1 MFPVNYFQLT
11 SSLRR
16 LVKYDNQLQYNKIP
30 IVTLIYHYFLHI
42 SLNNAFITIDILV
55 CLLVTFFMCN
65 ISQEDSSNLEPNV
78 VFTQC
83 LTEACKEYLT
93 SIDLR
98 TSSTSRSSVISPE
111 ILVRT
116 NLSQIARIISQIA
129 IAMENGEYDFDGT
142 KQPLVSLLNS
152 HLLVIKKYIVRRFF
166 LNLKLVL

>member
-1 MFPVNYFQLT
+1 
-11 SSLRR
+11 
-16 LVKYDNQLQYNKIP
+16 
-30 IVTLIYHYFLHI
+30 
-42 SLNNAFITIDILV
+42 
-55 CLLVTFFMCN
+55 MCN

-152 HLLVIKKYIVRRFF
+152 HLLVIKKHIVRRFF